1 MGYESRNIPLDT
13 LVMDMDWHKT
23 FYKEAAEGV
32 VDQVSTASGCRL
44 THVICH
50 VIGWGVYWVDWL
62 HLGQASF
69 P

>member
-32 VDQVSTASGCRL
+32 VDQVSTRP
-44 THVICH
+44 V
-50 VIGWGVYWVDWL
+50 GVV
-62 HLGQASF
+62 
-69 P
+69 